1 MIAEEDEAT
10 SPGAEESRA
19 WADDGHA
26 EHGEHEEHEVPK
38 LKSKYGLPGEE
49 GFENVWGEAS
59 EHPHGEP
66 KENP

>member
-1 MIAEEDEAT
+1 MIADDDEAT

-19 WADDGHA
+19 WGR
-26 EHGEHEEHEVPK
+26 EESEHEVPK
-38 LKSKYGLPGEE
+38 LKPKYGLPGEE